1 MKEQTIPLYIAFAVI
16 IAVLVGYY
24 FALLGLIY
32 VSAHSLAAKATAFYE
47 LEISSLLDM
56 VYAVFLLSGGLFLSL
71 ILMLLFLSIPFMT
84 KLILTYPFR
93 SQHTHR

>member
-1 MKEQTIPLYIAFAVI
+1 MKEPTIPLYIAFGVI
-16 IAVLVGYY
+16 MSVLVGYY

-32 VSAHSLAAKATAFYE
+32 VSARSLRGMATSFYE
-47 LEISSLLDM
+47 LEISSLLDLT
-56 VYAVFLLSGGLFLSL
+56 YSIFLLSGGLFLSL
-71 ILMLLFLSIPFMT
+71 ILILLFLSIPYMT